1 MNEGWLNNTHSSRH
15 FQMISQIRAIE
26 QRKSVIATS
35 KGGISSIIA
44 ASGEIIVEE
53 TSKSPSVLQGKL
65 ELNKK
70 RTFYS
75 QFGNIILKYLPNYAA
90 FYEYA
95 QCIAMQQ
102 AFDKIVK
109 PSLDKLTNSFKQ
121 LH

>member
-75 QFGNIILKYLPNYAA
+75 QFGDIILKL
-90 FYEYA
+90 
-95 QCIAMQQ
+95 AMVV
-102 AFDKIVK
+102 FLISMPV
-109 PSLDKLTNSFKQ
+109 SIIRNI
-121 LH
+121 HN